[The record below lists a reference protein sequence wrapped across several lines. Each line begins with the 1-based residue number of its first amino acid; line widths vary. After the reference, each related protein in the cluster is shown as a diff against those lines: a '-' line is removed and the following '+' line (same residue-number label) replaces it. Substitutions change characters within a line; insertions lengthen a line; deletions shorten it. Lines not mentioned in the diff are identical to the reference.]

1 MKRYKRLAIL
11 AGILVVACVITF
23 AVSQYEERKEEIKT
37 TDAVILSLDSQTVQ
51 TIAWETEEQSLAF
64 HREDGTWFW
73 DEDSAFPVDEE
84 KMEELLG
91 HFASFGAAFI
101 IENVE
106 NFGQY
111 GLDDPVCTISMTTD
125 EDSYEV
131 LVGEFSTMDQQRYVS
146 IGDGNVYLVNED
158 PAEAFDVAIEGMIDN
173 DDAPT
178 IAQAQSIVF
187 TGEDGYQVTYQAEGG
202 VSYRGEDVYFTQLD
216 NGETLPLDTQLVEG
230 YLSQLE
236 GLSLTDYVTY
246 NATEEEIQA
255 CGLDDP
261 EFTVSVEYTWTDED
275 DQVQSS
281 TFLLQLSRDPE
292 ELAAAGDDEE
302 ALAEVTAYAR
312 VGQSKILYQITAD
325 EYDSLTAASR
335 NDLRHQEVLPAD
347 LDDISKIDVTLDGQ
361 TYTITAEQTED
372 GPVYSYGEETLEDSD
387 LEGCLEALTATSFT
401 DEQPTQQE
409 ELTLTIYPD
418 VEGDPSVTI
427 TFYRYN
433 GTDCLAVV
441 DGSPLCLVQR
451 SAVIDLVEAVNGV
464 VLE

>member
-73 DEDSAFPVDEE
+73 DEDSVFPVDEE

-125 EDSYEV
+125 EDSYEI

-178 IAQAQSIVF
+178 IAQAQSIAF
-187 TGEDGYQVTYQAEGG
+187 TGEDEYQVTYQAEGG
-202 VSYRGEDVYFTQLD
+202 ASYRGEDVYFTQLD
-216 NGETLPLDTQLVEG
+216 DGETLPLDTQLVEG

-312 VGQSKILYQITAD
+312 VGQSQILYQITAD

-335 NDLRHQEVLPAD
+335 NDLRHQEVLLAD

-372 GPVYSYGEETLEDSD
+372 GPVYSYGEETLEDGD